1 MTLSPFF
8 LAAIVLAAEFG
19 VQSTPPP
26 AGSIVD
32 SYGRLQVSGNHVVSS
47 SGQPVRLR
55 GMSLFWSQWMPQYWN
70 GGATQWLTDDWKITL
85 IRAAMAVENDGYLSN
100 PAREKA
106 RVETVVDAA
115 IAAGIYV
122 IIDWHDHHAHQHLTQ
137 ASTFFSEMAQKY
149 GSEPNVIFEV
159 YNEPIHSSWAHEIKP
174 YHEEIVSVIRQRS
187 DNLIILGTR
196 TWSQDVDE
204 AANDPVA
211 GSNLAY
217 TLHFYASTHRQ
228 SLRDKATSALAKGAA
243 LFVTEWGTCEASGD
257 GALDLIETQRWLDF
271 METHHISDANWAVSD
286 KSEACSALQPGA
298 SGTGGWTAAQLTA
311 SGSFVR
317 ASLIADAPSLA
328 PGPPPSPSP
337 SPPPPPPTS
346 PPAPP
351 APTPPE
357 ISAIRATP
365 APCDSCSGEGE
376 DCRAS
381 RCCSD
386 PGMKCHTKNE
396 HWAGCM
402 ATCTPGIH
410 PGDPPEHRTPWT
422 CDLVLA
428 CAGPGE
434 DCSASLCCSEL
445 GKGCYKKDE
454 YWAACKD
461 TCTPGIDMN
470 DPPQYRTPWDC
481 ELLGDPVWITQC
493 EPEFHGE
500 TDAATRF
507 GGAAASWACL
517 CFVLIFHPAGWQ

>member
-1 MTLSPFF
+1 MEGECIEGSGRGTCYVMVDASKESVPLISTDTGYEVTFSGSAWFGPALRFKEYRDAAQNLTSDHNITVEGHSDSSHWNLCWKPGMVSEWQSGARRNTGVEDYCYYVNGLCFLWASPCTGGCSTL
-8 LAAIVLAAEFG
+8 
-19 VQSTPPP
+19 
-26 AGSIVD
+26 
-32 SYGRLQVSGNHVVSS
+32 
-47 SGQPVRLR
+47 
-55 GMSLFWSQWMPQYWN
+55 
-70 GGATQWLTDDWKITL
+70 GALT
-85 IRAAMAVENDGYLSN
+85 GPLSN
-100 PAREKA
+100 PLYA
-106 RVETVVDAA
+106 TFCP
-115 IAAGIYV
+115 AGLRF
-122 IIDWHDHHAHQHLTQ
+122 AT
-137 ASTFFSEMAQKY
+137 
-149 GSEPNVIFEV
+149 
-159 YNEPIHSSWAHEIKP
+159 
-174 YHEEIVSVIRQRS
+174 
-187 DNLIILGTR
+187 
-196 TWSQDVDE
+196 E
-204 AANDPVA
+204 A
-211 GSNLAY
+211 
-217 TLHFYASTHRQ
+217 
-228 SLRDKATSALAKGAA
+228 
-243 LFVTEWGTCEASGD
+243 E
-257 GALDLIETQRWLDF
+257 
-271 METHHISDANWAVSD
+271 
-286 KSEACSALQPGA
+286 
-298 SGTGGWTAAQLTA
+298 WTAAEPTLYANKEDFHAKCAAEVLDPDFNHCDLENTFKRVPNGGYEEQVLVC
-311 SGSFVR
+311 G
-317 ASLIADAPSLA
+317 DAQ
-328 PGPPPSPSP
+328 
-337 SPPPPPPTS
+337 T
-346 PPAPP
+346 PAPP

-422 CDLVLA
+422 CDLVPA